1 MDRLNCFAHY
11 KSKSETHEDALTR
24 AYLVL
29 LRLIPEAHRQFLEM
43 VVAARGP
50 RHPALPD
57 SGSSAPAEAIIQTQ
71 TGSLPRPVARVL
83 SILLTDEHFAEAV
96 QVGPS
101 DRRPRYDGVIA
112 YGSEWAFTIENKPRH
127 EHVSEKQLCPNIEGA
142 ANAEVESVAVVLEWK
157 AIIRR
162 LGDLLKRDDLTKTA
176 LGMVQD
182 FLDYVLEDFAFLN
195 PYDNLALCRGSR
207 YLANRRCIEIMEEIT
222 PGRVGYHRGWKH
234 FMRFD
239 GAPAKQVALDAEG
252 EGTTWKIALHLCPGD
267 TIAQA
272 RMLYT
277 TLEPELLSQLPAHDW
292 EIRPNFHLA
301 FRSDNLIWFA
311 TSLPALDYAAFWKT
325 HMPQIQQWS
334 IGDTEFNAAFVELL
348 RAWRRFHLISED
360 DIARAEAVTVATA
373 RQHVNVCPG
382 LYLAC
387 RWSAEAATELDGQG
401 KLRSSV
407 VGKLKEAFACWG
419 QTLL

>member
-11 KSKSETHEDALTR
+11 QSKRETHEDALTR

-29 LRLIPEAHRQFLEM
+29 LRLVPEAHRQFLEM
-43 VVAARGP
+43 VGTARQL

-57 SGSSAPAEAIIQTQ
+57 PRSPACDAATIQTQ
-71 TGSLPRPVARVL
+71 AGSLPHPVARVL
-83 SILLTDEHFAEAV
+83 SILLTDAHFAHAI

-101 DRRPRYDGVIA
+101 NRKPRYDGLLV
-112 YGSEWAFTIENKPRH
+112 YGSEWAFTIENKPHH
-127 EHVSEKQLCPNIEGA
+127 EHASVKQLCPNVEGWG
-142 ANAEVESVAVVLEWK
+142 NTEVEGVAVVLEWK
-157 AIIRR
+157 AIIRG
-162 LGDLLKRDDLTKTA
+162 LGDLLNRDDLPATA
-176 LGMVQD
+176 RGMVQD
-182 FLDYVLEDFAFLN
+182 FLDYVLESFEFLN

-267 TIAQA
+267 TMAQA

-277 TLEPELLSQLPAHDW
+277 GLKPEFFSQLPAQGW

-301 FRSDNLIWFA
+301 FRSDNLVWFRTALPVLEYVNIWKRQVEHIRQ
-311 TSLPALDYAAFWKT
+311 LPIDEPELREAFSKMLGT
-325 HMPQIQQWS
+325 
-334 IGDTEFNAAFVELL
+334 L
-348 RAWRRFHLISED
+348 RGLRLISEE
-360 DIARAEAVTVATA
+360 DIARAEAVTLATA
-373 RQHVNVCPG
+373 RQRINVCPG
-382 LYLAC
+382 LYLCYKWQADT
-387 RWSAEAATELDGQG
+387 AAELDERAQLKKAVSS
-401 KLRSSV
+401 KLE
-407 VGKLKEAFACWG
+407 EAFACWG
-419 QTLL
+419 QTLK